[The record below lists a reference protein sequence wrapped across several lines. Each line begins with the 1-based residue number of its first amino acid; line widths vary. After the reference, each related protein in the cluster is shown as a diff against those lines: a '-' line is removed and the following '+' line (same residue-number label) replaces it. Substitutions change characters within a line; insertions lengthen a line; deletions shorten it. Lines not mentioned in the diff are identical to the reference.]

1 MKFNL
6 SRESFSPLWLGLF
19 ESIFVFL
26 IPLHGNNEE
35 IDFFFGLMYSA
46 GRLSAS
52 FKNPKEEKKVKT
64 RQILMTNAISFG
76 HVVSENCLKFSKW
89 L

>member
-1 MKFNL
+1 MAWPFRVNFCFPH
-6 SRESFSPLWLGLF
+6 S
-19 ESIFVFL
+19 
-26 IPLHGNNEE
+26 LHGKNEE